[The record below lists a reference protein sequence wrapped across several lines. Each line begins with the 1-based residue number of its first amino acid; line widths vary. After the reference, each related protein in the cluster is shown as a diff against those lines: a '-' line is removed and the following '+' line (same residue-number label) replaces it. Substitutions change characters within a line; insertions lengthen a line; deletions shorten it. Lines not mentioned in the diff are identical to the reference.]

1 MSGEK
6 DRQNFH
12 IELNNGQAARER
24 GLIFAEFD
32 LGGSSEASEKGQ
44 GVAEPVISRIV
55 EPDTGERELDFRQQF
70 RYVSRE
76 QQFVQKARELEWKS
90 GDPAEFVPFQTYWP
104 TYDEMQPRQLSWY
117 LHWRG
122 EVRSGRYPDTDLS
135 YLFVYLYELIHGV
148 GWEEPAQG
156 YELMERVW
164 LGYRERYPKLDGYVR
179 EWLYD
184 LGLAY
189 KLDLEPSLPM
199 RKLPRSMSPELKEL
213 EWKRRFSAE
222 PLALEWDMLLQLID
236 YEVEKSRFYAE
247 RGRKELREYV
257 PKVVTLVDGYLGKIQ
272 GQRLLER
279 FMPREKT
286 ATRYLFRSAVY
297 DHDLYGRTV
306 TVTMLPISGHLPLR
320 AYLTQLVRLT
330 ENKLRELTGFK
341 GKLRG
346 IEVEP
351 EVEQLVH
358 RFLHKEFEQRKA
370 AEAKK
375 SIPAVKIN
383 AAKLRQL
390 QRESDEVR
398 DMLLTEDPPGAAEER
413 GRVAEDRRPEGSGR
427 RKAPNGPVQA
437 EFDFERGWIGQEE
450 ERAAKRETE
459 MPALL
464 DDRDQVPGKVAQ
476 AAVEEHRLE
485 MYSGAQGEEVGA
497 AVSVGFQDDESAAG
511 AGGVPNEAAEAFDS
525 VRAPSEE
532 AGTIVSSGVQVE
544 KAEGVFVFAGSED
557 EAARTENPGE
567 APEKA
572 LPPAQ
577 LVPDIFDDSGV
588 ELEEEWRA
596 LGDRLSEVHF
606 NILAIMLNGEGS
618 AERQRIAEQAGSMP
632 ELLMD
637 EINEAAMDVI
647 GDLLID
653 GDEIAEDYMGKVEG
667 MWRAVGR

>member
-12 IELNNGQAARER
+12 IELNKGQVTRER

-32 LGGSSEASEKGQ
+32 LGGASEASEKGQ

-55 EPDTGERELDFRQQF
+55 ETDTGERELDFRQQF

-76 QQFVQKARELEWKS
+76 QQFVQKARELEWKT
-90 GDPAEFVPFQTYWP
+90 GEPAEFIPFQTYWP

-427 RKAPNGPVQA
+427 RKTPNGPVQA

-450 ERAAKRETE
+450 EQATQRETA

-464 DDRDQVPGKVAQ
+464 DDRDQVPEKVAR
-476 AAVEEHRLE
+476 AAVEEDGLE
-485 MYSGAQGEEVGA
+485 IFSGAEEEVGA
-497 AVSVGFQDDESAAG
+497 IVSAGYQDNESAAG

-532 AGTIVSSGVQVE
+532 AGTIVS
-544 KAEGVFVFAGSED
+544 ADAPN
-557 EAARTENPGE
+557 EAAETNVTTEAQYQETRMEIYRNMPSDK
-567 APEKA
+567 APS
-572 LPPAQ
+572 PAP

-653 GDEIAEDYMGKVEG
+653 GDEIIEDYMGKVEG

>member
-1 MSGEK
+1 MSGER

-12 IELNNGQAARER
+12 IELNNGQVTRER
-24 GLIFAEFD
+24 GLTFAEFD
-32 LGGSSEASEKGQ
+32 LGGPSEASEKGRNA
-44 GVAEPVISRIV
+44 AEPVISRIV

-76 QQFVQKARELEWKS
+76 QQFVQKARELEWKT
-90 GDPAEFVPFQTYWP
+90 GEPAEFVPFQTYWP

-189 KLDLEPSLPM
+189 KLDLEPSIPM

-236 YEVEKSRFYAE
+236 YEVEKSRFFAE

-257 PKVVTLVDGYLGKIQ
+257 PKAIALVDGYLGKIQ

-306 TVTMLPISGHLPLR
+306 TVSMLPISGHLPLR

-351 EVEQLVH
+351 EVEQLVD

-398 DMLLTEDPPGAAEER
+398 DMLLTEDLPGAAEER
-413 GRVAEDRRPEGSGR
+413 VRAMEDRRPEGSV
-427 RKAPNGPVQA
+427 RKRAPDGPVQA

-450 ERAAKRETE
+450 ERAAKQGTG
-459 MPALL
+459 MHALL
-464 DDRDQVPGKVAQ
+464 DDRDHVPEKVAQ
-476 AAVEEHRLE
+476 AAIEEDGLE
-485 MYSGAQGEEVGA
+485 IYSGAQGE
-497 AVSVGFQDDESAAG
+497 
-511 AGGVPNEAAEAFDS
+511 AE
-525 VRAPSEE
+525 
-532 AGTIVSSGVQVE
+532 
-544 KAEGVFVFAGSED
+544 
-557 EAARTENPGE
+557 RTVNPGK
-567 APEKA
+567 AFEKA

-588 ELEEEWRA
+588 EFEEEWRE
-596 LGDRLSEVHF
+596 LGNRLSEVHF
-606 NILAIMLNGEGS
+606 NILATMLNGEGP
-618 AERQRIAEQAGSMP
+618 AEIQRIAEQTGSMP

-637 EINEAAMDVI
+637 EINEVAMDVI

-653 GDEIAEDYMGKVEG
+653 GDEIVEDYVGKVER
-667 MWRAVGR
+667 MLRTVGR